1 MSKKIKTAVTELLGI
16 EYPIIQ
22 GCMQWIAR
30 APLVAAVSNAGG
42 LGIISSSTFSD
53 KEALREEIKA
63 VKALTDKPFAVNLTL
78 MPSLVVPDY
87 MGYIQVCA
95 EEKVKII
102 ETAGRPPKDDI
113 LAAIKGAGIIL
124 MHKCTTVKHALKAQ
138 SIGADLVI
146 ADGCECAGH
155 PGENDIT
162 TMVLTP
168 ACVNALDIPVIA
180 AGGIGTGR
188 QTAAALMLGAQGV
201 YLGTRFLES
210 SECPIL
216 PAVKEHLAKS
226 ATEMVT
232 CVLLRSFK
240 KSTRMYNS
248 AVAKKVLA
256 KEAEKCKFEDIR
268 EYVAG
273 STACKMFFENG
284 DIDGTGVICVGETIG
299 LIDEVV
305 TCEEKINSMM
315 DECLRSIEGIAKSN

>member
-1 MSKKIKTAVTELLGI
+1 MSNKITTEITEKLGI

-42 LGIISSSTFSD
+42 LGIISSSTFRD
-53 KEALREEIKA
+53 KEALREEIRA
-63 VKALTDKPFAVNLTL
+63 AKALTNKPFAVNLTL

-87 MGYIQVCA
+87 MGYIQACA
-95 EEKVKII
+95 EENVKII
-102 ETAGRPPKDDI
+102 ETAGRPPKDDM
-113 LAAIKGAGIIL
+113 LAAIKAAGITL
-124 MHKCTTVKHALKAQ
+124 MHKCTTAKHALKAQ
-138 SIGADLVI
+138 SIGADIVI

-162 TMVLTP
+162 TMVLTS
-168 ACVNALDIPVIA
+168 AVVDALDIPVIA

-188 QTAAALMLGAQGV
+188 QMAAALMLGAQGV

-210 SECPIL
+210 KECPVL
-216 PAVKEHLAKS
+216 PSVKEHLAKN
-226 ATEMVT
+226 ATEMDT

-240 KSTRMYNS
+240 NSTRMYHS
-248 AVAKKVLA
+248 PVAQTVLDN
-256 KEAEKCKFEDIR
+256 EANKCKFEDIR

-284 DIDGTGVICVGETIG
+284 DVDGTSVICLGETIG
-299 LIDEVV
+299 LINEVLS
-305 TCEEKINSMM
+305 CEEIITSMM
-315 DECLRSIEGIAKSN
+315 DECISTMKKFN